1 MVDKE
6 GRLVLNIQD
15 DILNGT
21 TAVHGG
27 EYISQR
33 VIQMLKIK

>member
-1 MVDKE
+1 MVDKDAN
-6 GRLVLNIQD
+6 LNLNMQD
-15 DILNGT
+15 DIINGT

-33 VIQMLKIK
+33 IKQLLNIK